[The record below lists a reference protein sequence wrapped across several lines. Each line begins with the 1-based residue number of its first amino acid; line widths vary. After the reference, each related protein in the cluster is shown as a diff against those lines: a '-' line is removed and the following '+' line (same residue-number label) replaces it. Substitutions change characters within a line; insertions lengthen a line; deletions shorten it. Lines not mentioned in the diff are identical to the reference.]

1 MPVILL
7 ELVKNIFTS
16 SNVNVLILRVI
27 KMFTRRDNIQ
37 KRLNKIKKHE
47 AKTLQ
52 TLTKQEDELKKA
64 VDENNEMVK
73 LFLDRESNEEKAL
86 RVEIEELS
94 KKMNVLH
101 NKLTEVNRLTNMKDR
116 GIIPRLFKFF
126 FAFVPVHIELIW
138 FWNSFFG
145 FGWDITQPW
154 EFCLTKSFV

>member
-1 MPVILL
+1 
-7 ELVKNIFTS
+7 
-16 SNVNVLILRVI
+16 
-27 KMFTRRDNIQ
+27 MFTRRDNIQ

-101 NKLTEVNRLTNMKDR
+101 IKLTEVNRLINKY
-116 GIIPRLFKFF
+116 
-126 FAFVPVHIELIW
+126 E
-138 FWNSFFG
+138 
-145 FGWDITQPW
+145 
-154 EFCLTKSFV
+154 